1 MKKLIWVLVLMAMVA
16 TVKAEVPKL
25 INYSGKLTDKQGN
38 ILEDKIYDIRFSLCT
53 TQTGATEV
61 WAEEHYNAQGRGV
74 QTYGGGFN
82 VVLGGTTPLPA
93 FEQNYWI
100 EIRINIKGTD
110 ETFSRQEML
119 SVPYAMRADDGTPKG
134 AIIMWTDP
142 DGMGECPCGYTRLNQ
157 FDGRFPRGAA
167 TYGATGGVDS
177 HSHGGAT
184 QMGGVDHSHNYSGD
198 TEINE
203 KYQTGAA
210 MATTSGIAPIYH
222 AHRYSGTTGD
232 SSQYLHTHGISSD
245 SNIPRYFDVIFCLK
259 E

>member
-1 MKKLIWVLVLMAMVA
+1 MKKLIWVLVLMAIAVQ
-16 TVKAEVPKL
+16 VKAEVPKL

-53 TQTGATEV
+53 TQTGAIEV

-100 EIRINIKGTD
+100 QIRINIKGTD

-134 AIIMWTDP
+134 AIIMWT
-142 DGMGECPCGYTRLNQ
+142 GSSCPCGYRRLNEL
-157 FDGRFPRGAA
+157 DGLFPRAA
-167 TYGATGGVDS
+167 ASYSGGVAGGADS
-177 HSHGGAT
+177 HSHGGDT

-203 KYQTGAA
+203 QYQTGAA

-222 AHRYSGTTGD
+222 THRYSGTTGGP
-232 SSQYLHTHGISSD
+232 SQYLHTHGISSD
-245 SNIPRYFDVIFCLK
+245 SNIPRYFNVIFCLK

>member
-38 ILEDKIYDIRFSLCT
+38 VLEDKIYDIRFSLWT
-53 TQTGATEV
+53 ANTGGAEV
-61 WAEEHYNAQGRGV
+61 WAEEHYNAQDRGV

-82 VVLGGTTPLPA
+82 VVLGGTTALPE

-110 ETFSRQEML
+110 ETFARQEML

-142 DGMGECPCGYTRLNQ
+142 KGTGECPCGYTRLNQ

-167 TYGATGGVDS
+167 TYGATGGADS
-177 HSHGGAT
+177 HSHENYT
-184 QMGGVDHSHNYSGD
+184 QDSDAHVHHLKIKSNGNDGYINISKGDGTVVKAAGYIHDHLVDGD
-198 TEINE
+198 TDLD
-203 KYQTGAA
+203 
-210 MATTSGIAPIYH
+210 
-222 AHRYSGTTGD
+222 GTHKHKI
-232 SSQYLHTHGISSD
+232 LSD
-245 SNIPRYFDVIFCLK
+245 SNIPRFFNVIFCLK